1 MLGSNDRRLELN
13 RFILL
18 KSRGGETRGMLLFS
32 IVLLL
37 LAILDCCLL
46 SECGP
51 EMELISFFN
60 CNELLSDFFP
70 RLFVS
75 KC

>member
-1 MLGSNDRRLELN
+1 MFGSNDRLLELN

-37 LAILDCCLL
+37 LAILHCCLL
-46 SECGP
+46 SVCDP
-51 EMELISFFN
+51 DIELISFFN
-60 CNELLSDFFP
+60 CKELLSDFFP